1 MGMGEVM
8 GMGAVMEVE
17 AVMGLEARMGLE
29 ALQGLCH
36 LSPAA
41 EGGHAAWT
49 PARQP
54 GPPQHAAPS

>member
-1 MGMGEVM
+1 M